1 MQLRLKKLGTCDYSE
16 TWRAMSAF
24 TEQRTP
30 STIDELWLLEH
41 PSVYTL
47 GRNGKPEHIL
57 DSGNIPVMQSDRGG
71 QVTYHGMGQLIAYT
85 LFDLRRLDI
94 GVRRL
99 VSGLENAVIATL
111 AQYGIPAQARAD
123 APGVYVDGQ
132 KIAALGLRVKQGCC
146 YHGLSLN
153 VNPDLA
159 PFARINPCGYAGLQ
173 VTSLCALGVDI
184 NPLEAA
190 VPMIGYIQQA
200 FGYQEFIA

>member
-24 TEQRTP
+24 TEQRAP
-30 STIDELWLLEH
+30 STVDELWLLEH

-57 DSGNIPVMQSDRGG
+57 DSGDIPVVQSDRGG

-99 VSGLENAVIATL
+99 VSGLENAVIAML
-111 AQYGIPAQARAD
+111 AQYGITAQSRTD
-123 APGVYVDGQ
+123 APGVYVNGQ
-132 KIAALGLRVKQGCC
+132 KIAALGLRIKQGCC

-153 VNPDLA
+153 VNPDLD
-159 PFARINPCGYAGLQ
+159 PFTRINPCGYADLQ
-173 VTSLCALGVDI
+173 VTSLRALGVDI

-190 VPMIGYIQQA
+190 VPMIGHIQQI
-200 FGYQEFIA
+200 FGYREFIA